1 MRCKVSKIEYVK
13 GGINSYCQTDIND
26 VISNLEKAKACSSS
40 LSCPGSFQYRSYI
53 NSLHSV
59 INGYANDACKTEEL
73 LRYVT
78 KEYDDLNE
86 RLKNDVN
93 TLDSSLIKE
102 RERLV
107 I

>member
-1 MRCKVSKIEYVK
+1 MSKIEYVRN
-13 GGINSYCQTDIND
+13 GIDSYCQSDIND
-26 VISNLEKAKACSSS
+26 IISNLEKASINSNS

-59 INGYANDACKTEEL
+59 INGYATDACKIEEL
-73 LRYVT
+73 LRYIT

-86 RLKNDVN
+86 RLKTDVE